1 MKKFFLLFALCAFA
15 FAACEKTSVETPKG
29 KLTLTSK
36 SVMNFEAAGG
46 AGEITYAFVEEE
58 TRANQV
64 TAIAVVDWITDV
76 TVGDNKVTF
85 NVAANNGD
93 ERSATIK
100 VEYGSD
106 SFQVM
111 ISQAGGAV
119 SANVNFTATHMG
131 GTFYGKFIVDGGQT
145 EGFNYHIIMSDHQPS
160 LPNLHNGYTEYRFD
174 IYAGE
179 TSEFNREVR
188 IPVGTY
194 TLDHQRTN
202 RVGTIDA
209 HKDCSY
215 YVGANQVVS
224 NYKTCTLVVT
234 EDSIIADLTFFNGES
249 HHVEYHGEPVMCDY
263 SQDTYADVYPVS
275 PFTSDHTFD
284 VNGGYMYAYY
294 RGDWFGTGDDV
305 WFMHMIEDKPT
316 FSGVY
321 LIFNFIVPKSVGG
334 FNNAEGFL
342 GEYTLSDPTKELEW
356 TFPAGRLRDDS
367 QMLNAFYMECV
378 SGQIDWT
385 HTAPIVDGTIKV
397 EKDGSEI
404 VITVD
409 GKDDANNAIKGTFRG
424 NVSELENQGTV
435 VK

>member
-1 MKKFFLLFALCAFA
+1 MKNLLLLFALCTFA
-15 FAACEKTSVETPKG
+15 LVACETDSTEQSKG
-29 KLTLTSK
+29 KLTLTSAAIMEF
-36 SVMNFEAAGG
+36 SEAGG
-46 AGEITYAFVEEE
+46 AGEITFAFVDEA
-58 TRANQV
+58 TRANEV
-64 TAIAVVDWITDV
+64 TATATAAWITDI
-76 TVGDNKVTF
+76 TVGESNVTF
-85 NVAANNGD
+85 NVAANND
-93 ERSATIK
+93 VERTANIK
-100 VEYGSD
+100 VECGTQ

-111 ISQAGGAV
+111 AIQAGST
-119 SANVNFTATHMG
+119 SADVNFTATHMG
-131 GTFYGKFIVDGGQT
+131 GTYYGKFIVEGGQT

-160 LPNLHNGYTEYRFD
+160 LPNAYNGYTEYRFD

-179 TSEFNREVR
+179 CAEFNREVR

-209 HKDCSY
+209 YENCSY
-215 YVGANQVVS
+215 HVSANQVKS
-224 NYKTCTLVVT
+224 NYRTCTLVVT

-249 HHVEYHGEPVMCDY
+249 HHVEFHGAPVMEDY
-263 SQDTYADVYPVS
+263 SETTYADVYPVS

-305 WFMHMIEDKPT
+305 WFMHMIEDKTT
-316 FSGVY
+316 FDGVY

-334 FNNAEGFL
+334 FNNTEGFI
-342 GEYTLSDPTKELEW
+342 GEYTLSDPSKELEW

-397 EKDGSEI
+397 EKVDGEI

-409 GKDDANNAIKGTFRG
+409 GKDDASNKINGTFRG
-424 NVSELENQGTV
+424 YVRELENQGTV
-435 VK
+435 IK

>member
-1 MKKFFLLFALCAFA
+1 MKKLFLLLALCAFS
-15 FAACEKTSVETPKG
+15 FAACETTTEEAPKG

-36 SVMNFEAAGG
+36 SVMNFEAVGG
-46 AGEITYAFVEEE
+46 QGEITFAFVEEE
-58 TRANQV
+58 TRANNV
-64 TAIAVVDWITDV
+64 TATAVVDWITDI
-76 TVGDNKVTF
+76 TVGNGKVTF
-85 NVAANNGD
+85 NVAANNGG
-93 ERSATIK
+93 ERNASIK
-100 VEYGSD
+100 VEHGAE

-111 ISQAGGAV
+111 VMQAGATL
-119 SANVNFTATHMG
+119 ADVNFTATHMG
-131 GTFYGKFIVDGGQT
+131 GTYYGKFLVDGGQT
-145 EGFNYHIIMSDHQPS
+145 EGFNYHIIMSDAQPC

-179 TSEFNREVR
+179 CAEFNKELRV
-188 IPVGTY
+188 PVGTY

-215 YVGANQVVS
+215 HVSANQVVS
-224 NYKTCTLVVT
+224 NYKTCTLVVS
-234 EDSIIADLTFFNGES
+234 ENSIIADITFFNGET
-249 HHVEYHGEPVMCDY
+249 HHVEYHGTPVMEDY
-263 SQDTYADVYPVS
+263 SEDTYADVYPVS
-275 PFTSDHTFD
+275 PFTSTHTFD

-334 FNNAEGFL
+334 FNNTEGFV
-342 GEYTLSDPTKELEW
+342 GEYSLSDPSKELEW

-367 QMLNAFYMECV
+367 QMLNAFYMECAG
-378 SGQIDWT
+378 GQIDWT
-385 HTAPIVDGTIKV
+385 HTAPIIDGSIKV
-397 EKDGSEI
+397 ENVNGEI

-409 GKDDANNAIKGTFRG
+409 GKDDAGNDIKGTFRG
-424 NVSELENQGTV
+424 HVSEIENQGTV
-435 VK
+435 IK

>member
-85 NVAANNGD
+85 NVASNNGG

-111 ISQAGGAV
+111 ISQTGGAV

-145 EGFNYHIIMSDHQPS
+145 EGFNYHIIMSDHQPR

-179 TSEFNREVR
+179 TSEFNSEVR

-215 YVGANQVVS
+215 HVSANNVVS
-224 NYKTCTLVVT
+224 IYKTCTLVVT

-249 HHVEYHGEPVMCDY
+249 HHVEYRGEPVMCDY
-263 SQDTYADVYPVS
+263 SETTYADVYPVS

-334 FNNAEGFL
+334 FNNTEGFI
-342 GEYTLSDPTKELEW
+342 GEYTLTDPTKEMEW

-367 QMLNAFYMECV
+367 QMLNAFYMECLN
-378 SGQIDWT
+378 GQIDWT

-397 EKDGSEI
+397 EKVGGQI

-409 GKDDANNAIKGTFRG
+409 GKDDANNAIKGTFSG
-424 NVSELENQGTV
+424 NVRELENQGTIV
-435 VK
+435 N

>member
-1 MKKFFLLFALCAFA
+1 MRKFFMLIALCAFA
-15 FAACEKTSVETPKG
+15 FTACEPASNDVANG

-46 AGEITYAFVEEE
+46 QGEITYAFVEEE
-58 TRANQV
+58 TRANKV

-76 TVGDNKVTF
+76 TVGDGKVAF

-93 ERSATIK
+93 ERSASIK
-100 VEYGSD
+100 VECGQD

-111 ISQAGGAV
+111 VTQEGTTAAD
-119 SANVNFTATHMG
+119 VNFTATHMG

-145 EGFNYHIIMSDHQPS
+145 EGFNYHIIMSDHQPL
-160 LPNLHNGYTEYRFD
+160 LPSAYNGYTEYRFD

-179 TSEFNREVR
+179 TSEFNREVC

-215 YVGANQVVS
+215 HVSSNQVVS

-234 EDSIIADLTFFNGES
+234 ENSIIADLTFFNGES
-249 HHVEYHGEPVMCDY
+249 HHVEYHGAPVMEDY
-263 SQDTYADVYPVS
+263 SETTYADVFPVS
-275 PFTSDHTFD
+275 PFTGDHTFD
-284 VNGGYMYAYY
+284 AKGGYMYAYY

-305 WFMHMIEDKPT
+305 WFMHMIEDKTT

-334 FNNAEGFL
+334 FNNTEGFI
-342 GEYTLSDPTKELEW
+342 GEYTLTDPTKEMEW

-378 SGQIDWT
+378 SGQIDWE
-385 HTAPIVDGTIKV
+385 HTAPIVDGNIKV
-397 EKDGSEI
+397 EKDGTEV

-409 GKDDANNAIKGTFRG
+409 GKDDAGNNINGTFRG
-424 NVSELENQGTV
+424 GVRELENQGTV

>member
-1 MKKFFLLFALCAFA
+1 MKKLLLLFALCTFA
-15 FAACEKTSVETPKG
+15 LVACETDSTEQSKG
-29 KLTLTSK
+29 KLTLTSAAIMEF
-36 SVMNFEAAGG
+36 SEAGG
-46 AGEITYAFVEEE
+46 AGEITFAFVDEA
-58 TRANQV
+58 TRANEV
-64 TAIAVVDWITDV
+64 TATATAAWITDI
-76 TVGDNKVTF
+76 TVGESNVTF
-85 NVAANNGD
+85 NVATNNDVERTAN
-93 ERSATIK
+93 IK
-100 VEYGSD
+100 VECGTQ

-111 ISQAGGAV
+111 AIQAG
-119 SANVNFTATHMG
+119 STSTDVNFTATHMG
-131 GTFYGKFIVDGGQT
+131 GTYYGKFIVEGGQT

-160 LPNLHNGYTEYRFD
+160 LPNEYNGYTEYRFD

-179 TSEFNREVR
+179 CAEFNREVR

-209 HKDCSY
+209 YEDCSY
-215 YVGANQVVS
+215 HVSANRVKS
-224 NYKTCTLVVT
+224 NYRTCTLVVT

-249 HHVEYHGEPVMCDY
+249 HHVEFHGAPVMEDY
-263 SQDTYADVYPVS
+263 SEMTYADVYPVS

-305 WFMHMIEDKPT
+305 WFMHMIEDKTT
-316 FSGVY
+316 FDGVY

-334 FNNAEGFL
+334 FNNTEGFI
-342 GEYTLSDPTKELEW
+342 GEYTLSDPSKELEW

-397 EKDGSEI
+397 EKVDGEI

-409 GKDDANNAIKGTFRG
+409 GKDDASNKINGTFRG
-424 NVSELENQGTV
+424 YVRELDNQGTV
-435 VK
+435 IK